1 MKRTEV
7 QIYKN
12 KILNVVGGA
21 KVVFVS
27 QLVDFELIASLQY
40 MCILQE
46 NRNNLCTIQD
56 TT

>member
-27 QLVDFELIASLQY
+27 QLVDFELIASLQNMAIFY
-40 MCILQE
+40 KKIE
-46 NRNNLCTIQD
+46 
-56 TT
+56 TTCVRL